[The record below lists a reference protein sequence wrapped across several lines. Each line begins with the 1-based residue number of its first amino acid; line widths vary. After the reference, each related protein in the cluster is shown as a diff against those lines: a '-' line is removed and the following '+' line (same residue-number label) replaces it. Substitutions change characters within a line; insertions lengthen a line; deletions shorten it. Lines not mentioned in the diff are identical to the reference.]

1 MSAELFPGR
10 HCLVCESR
18 AVIEDRP
25 NLNLRVFTC
34 PEHGTYGVYYGVL
47 RALPASLEW
56 EQTKQALARGLRWMA
71 EHGQEATL
79 LDERSVMRVISAP
92 DITK

>member
-1 MSAELFPGR
+1 MNTELFPGR

-25 NLNLRVFTC
+25 SHNVRVFTC
-34 PEHGTYGVYYGVL
+34 PEHGTYAVYYGVL
-47 RALPASLEW
+47 RALPESLEW
-56 EQTKQALARGLRWMA
+56 EQTKPALARGLQWMA

-79 LDERSVMRVISAP
+79 MDERSVMMVISRGMA
-92 DITK
+92 K

>member
-25 NLNLRVFTC
+25 KLNVRVFTC
-34 PEHGTYGVYYGVL
+34 SEHGTYAVYYGVL

-79 LDERSVMRVISAP
+79 LDERSVMMVISRGMA
-92 DITK
+92 K